1 MRRKWKRA
9 LSLLCTLAMIAG
21 MLPVSSLAAAG
32 QAQTV
37 DGGIN
42 GYAAAMQADEVTSD
56 GWRTA
61 FVADGVS
68 GAQEIDGTYRSSA
81 LNGKIWTDK
90 SVEISTE
97 NLEQFNVTF
106 SALGQTFAGQETT
119 TRRVA
124 LDVMFVLD
132 RSQSME
138 GSRWRTA
145 AAALNTAMNS
155 LLIGEENAN
164 NRVGI
169 TVFRGD
175 ADSSTLPL
183 AHYEKSG
190 ESDFISSIDNDSFRL
205 RASNNISKTVDVD
218 SGYGNNSGTYTQM
231 GIAAGIN
238 ALIASSTPDDGL
250 THIPVVILIT
260 DGEPNYYC
268 SNTGNVT
275 QNGRQDAGLFSV
287 K

>member
-42 GYAAAMQADEVTSD
+42 GYAAAMQADEVTNQQTVWQD
-56 GWRTA
+56 A
-61 FVADGVS
+61 FYLNGERSAD
-68 GAQEIDGTYRSSA
+68 

-97 NLEQFNVTF
+97 NPEQFNVTF

-190 ESDFISSIDNDSFRL
+190 ESDFISSIDSDSFRL
-205 RASNNISKTVDVD
+205 QASNNISKTVDVD

-268 SNTGNVT
+268 SNTENVT
-275 QNGRQDAGLFSV
+275 QNGR
-287 K
+287 